1 MEKKQQ
7 QYETLIKEQ
16 EMSKLTQQQIDEM
29 NTPQDPYMN
38 RSQARSPK
46 KVPPAIPSAAQE
58 TKKENA

>member
-1 MEKKQQ
+1 
-7 QYETLIKEQ
+7 
-16 EMSKLTQQQIDEM
+16 M

-58 TKKENA
+58 QKKENAQQLEVAIKENIESIEAKMRET